1 MSDAIL
7 KAVQEHATA
16 TAAELKA
23 LRDDQSQLKDEIT
36 DLALKGTLPEGFG
49 VKAKKS
55 LGSIVSGSDQLTQL
69 RNRAAKSV
77 IVPVNEMTI
86 KTLISGEGDSTNT
99 GFDVQGQRMPGIAN
113 APRRRLSLLDV
124 LPAIQVNS
132 SSFEFVALDGYV
144 NAADYQIEQGDLKAE
159 QDMPNAL
166 QTASIATLAV
176 TLAASEQVL
185 ADAPG
190 LTQFLDSH
198 LRYGVMSKLEA
209 ELITGAGGTGQ
220 IDGLLNQATAFT
232 ASSGA
237 AAADALGEAI
247 AALESSGW
255 TPGVVVM
262 HPNDWQTIRSERTT
276 DGEYVA
282 SGWNQPAGPSV
293 WGVPVVT
300 TAAMTEGNALVMDPA
315 QVALLDRQSVNV
327 ATGLTDDQFLRNC
340 ITIRA
345 ELRAGLACFA
355 PTAVLNVG
363 V

>member
-1 MSDAIL
+1 
-7 KAVQEHATA
+7 
-16 TAAELKA
+16 
-23 LRDDQSQLKDEIT
+23 
-36 DLALKGTLPEGFG
+36 
-49 VKAKKS
+49 
-55 LGSIVSGSDQLTQL
+55 
-69 RNRAAKSV
+69 
-77 IVPVNEMTI
+77 MTI
-86 KTLISGEGDSTNT
+86 KKLNNGQSDSNNN
-99 GFDVQGQRMPGIAN
+99 GLDVQGPRMPGIAN

-220 IDGLLNQATAFT
+220 IDGLLNQATPFT
-232 ASSGA
+232 ATSGSFL
-237 AAADALGEAI
+237 ADAIGEAI
-247 AALESSGW
+247 AELESSGW
-255 TPGVVVM
+255 NAGVIVM
-262 HPNDWQTIRSERTT
+262 HPNYWQTIRSERAAGS
-276 DGEYVA
+276 GEYVA
-282 SGWNQPAGPSV
+282 SGWDQPAGPSV

-300 TAAMTEGNALVMDPA
+300 
-315 QVALLDRQSVNV
+315 
-327 ATGLTDDQFLRNC
+327 
-340 ITIRA
+340 
-345 ELRAGLACFA
+345 
-355 PTAVLNVG
+355 
-363 V
+363 